1 MEKDS
6 YYYYCKAEA
15 YRQENQLETA
25 IKYYLKSALMEEH
38 FKTYARLYECY
49 FARKQFDL
57 ANYFLTRSYQK
68 NSNNE
73 KVAFQ
78 YAMYL
83 IQEKETA
90 SAKKILA
97 GILKKNPTY
106 KHAKIEFHKLEI
118 QQKYQKLIQFLEEIK
133 ADYKRF
139 LGAKSLHLLACY
151 LFGFHMEL
159 LHIKPSFEA
168 YKPDK
173 EAQVYELHDL
183 KIWDFLAGFQ
193 RWIELKYACKLTQS
207 WSNILRFHTEY
218 EEEAFDLFYQE
229 LYFYYQNGIFIECE
243 ETNVTAK
250 DSSCYRAE
258 NIQIYGQ
265 DIAQITFKN
274 PQCHHEFYQQ
284 LWKVLTMI
292 KIRPYLMTGE
302 KSLTQTNIFLR
313 GYIDAYNRSHQEEPA
328 QTFFPGFE
336 KWVNQKERFK
346 VYRPWHKIY
355 LFITANEE
363 DAFDLFYADLEEYL
377 KIDTIADID

>member
-97 GILKKNPTY
+97 GILKKNTTY

-168 YKPDK
+168 LQSDK
-173 EAQVYELHDL
+173 EAQVYELHDI

-207 WSNILRFHTEY
+207 WSNILRFHTDN

-229 LYFYYQNGIFIECE
+229 LHIFYQSGILIEPQEQDANKKNKKQYC
-243 ETNVTAK
+243 
-250 DSSCYRAE
+250 AE
-258 NIQIYGQ
+258 DVQIYGQ
-265 DIAQITFKN
+265 DITLVSFKKTQYN
-274 PQCHHEFYQQ
+274 HEFYQGVRY
-284 LWKVLTMI
+284 LSGMI
-292 KIRPYLMTGE
+292 
-302 KSLTQTNIFLR
+302 Q
-313 GYIDAYNRSHQEEPA
+313 
-328 QTFFPGFE
+328 
-336 KWVNQKERFK
+336 
-346 VYRPWHKIY
+346 
-355 LFITANEE
+355 
-363 DAFDLFYADLEEYL
+363 DLEMHVLITRIRIQSRY
-377 KIDTIADID
+377 IFGNII

>member
-15 YRQENQLETA
+15 CREENKLDHA
-25 IKYYLKSALMEEH
+25 IKYYLKSALMNEH

-57 ANYFLTRSYQK
+57 ANYFLTLSYQK

-97 GILKKNPTY
+97 GILKKNPMY
-106 KHAKIEFHKLEI
+106 KHAKLEFHKLEI

-139 LGAKSLHLLACY
+139 LGAKSLRLLADY
-151 LFGFHMEL
+151 LWGFHMEL

-218 EEEAFDLFYQE
+218 EE
-229 LYFYYQNGIFIECE
+229 
-243 ETNVTAK
+243 
-250 DSSCYRAE
+250 
-258 NIQIYGQ
+258 
-265 DIAQITFKN
+265 
-274 PQCHHEFYQQ
+274 
-284 LWKVLTMI
+284 
-292 KIRPYLMTGE
+292 
-302 KSLTQTNIFLR
+302 
-313 GYIDAYNRSHQEEPA
+313 
-328 QTFFPGFE
+328 
-336 KWVNQKERFK
+336 
-346 VYRPWHKIY
+346 
-355 LFITANEE
+355 

-377 KIDTIADID
+377 EIDTSC